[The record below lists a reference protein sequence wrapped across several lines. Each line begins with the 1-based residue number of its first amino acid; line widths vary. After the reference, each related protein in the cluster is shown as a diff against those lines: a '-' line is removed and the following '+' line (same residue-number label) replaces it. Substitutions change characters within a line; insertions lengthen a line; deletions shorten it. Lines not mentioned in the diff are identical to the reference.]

1 MGEWWRQS
9 GPGPLPVAPG
19 CLLAQPLLFLG
30 HLAVEP
36 PSLLLQGPLLLL
48 HVLLEAEGGESLSRG
63 RPPRWPA
70 RPARDTAVF
79 KGFAG
84 RPRPRRQPP
93 RPPPSPAPLGIL
105 PSRPPGAHAPLLGA
119 LPLLLAQR
127 LLLALE
133 VLPQLLHLAA
143 VALRRARVRL
153 QQLRLVQALELLQL
167 LLMLGDQLLDLR
179 LQAWREG
186 AAVQGP
192 QRSPDLCPLG
202 CLQP

>member
-1 MGEWWRQS
+1 MGEWWRPS
-9 GPGPLPVAPG
+9 APGPLPVAPG

-48 HVLLEAEGGESLSRG
+48 HVLLEAEGRESLSWGPPPLRPACPTRG
-63 RPPRWPA
+63 R
-70 RPARDTAVF
+70 
-79 KGFAG
+79 
-84 RPRPRRQPP
+84 RRLQGVCREATP
-93 RPPPSPAPLGIL
+93 PAPASASPSL
-105 PSRPPGAHAPLLGA
+105 PGSAPHPPVPRAHAPLLGA

-127 LLLALE
+127 LLLALQ

-153 QQLRLVQALELLQL
+153 QQLRLVQTLELLQL
-167 LLMLGDQLLDLR
+167 LLMLGDQLLDLG

-192 QRSPDLCPLG
+192 QRTPDLCPLC